1 MIIDHEKKLIFICP
15 PKTGTT
21 SLRNALKDQ
30 PGVEIFRGP
39 LRHMQFKECLSV
51 VKKEKLSDY
60 ETCAVIRHPVDKL
73 ISWFQYRSRPQLA
86 GKPRYVGDMSF
97 KEFIK
102 SHKGDFKNYSDKRF
116 VEHEEQECSLI
127 FKYENFGLF
136 LNFFNFHYP
145 DIGLSHLNQSE
156 KRQIKVTDYEFATFA
171 LEQEVNWYD
180 KVMEKTH

>member
-97 KEFIK
+97 KEFVK
-102 SHKGDFKNYSDKRF
+102 SHEGDFKKYSDKRF

-145 DIGLSHLNQSE
+145 NKELRHLNQSE
-156 KRQIKVTDYEFATFA
+156 KRQISEADKTLAYSELHEEIKWYETI
-171 LEQEVNWYD
+171 Q
-180 KVMEKTH
+180 TQ